1 MDVHV
6 FIAGKVSA
14 VQEQE
19 SWRMGM
25 HVSEAGLRDVEL
37 ENDKC
42 VRLDYR
48 DMHREIDRVE
58 M

>member
-1 MDVHV
+1 MHV